1 MVKLTSAEHVGN
13 VKHQFS
19 FFLSVWVLG
28 RTDSLDEPKS
38 EIKQASARMG
48 VRFLFMG
55 LCAFKMNH
63 LVDSVVKAIICYL
76 LLHVV
81 G

>member
-28 RTDSLDEPKS
+28 RTDSLDKPKS

-48 VRFLFMG
+48 VRFL
-55 LCAFKMNH
+55 LWSCVPLK
-63 LVDSVVKAIICYL
+63 
-76 LLHVV
+76 
-81 G
+81 

>member
-28 RTDSLDEPKS
+28 RTGSLDEPKS
-38 EIKQASARMG
+38 EIKQASTRMG
-48 VRFLFMG
+48 VLG
-55 LCAFKMNH
+55 GSCLWSCVPLK
-63 LVDSVVKAIICYL
+63 
-76 LLHVV
+76 
-81 G
+81 